1 MTPYLN
7 LLHYVAEHGELV
19 PTRAKVGGEYVDAYS
34 VFGASLRV
42 DLNDGFPLLTTKRVH
57 FDSVFHELIW
67 FFGGNV
73 LIDYM
78 QMHGV
83 TIWDEWAD
91 ETGWVGRMYGAQWR
105 DFGSRIG
112 DYGYESGEDQIKRLV
127 AQIHDVRDNPRSPE
141 ARRMIVTAWHP
152 KEAFESALPPCH
164 VLFQMHVSGPI
175 GARRLTCQ
183 VYQRSADLFL
193 GVPFNVAS
201 YALLT
206 HLLAARAG
214 IGVGELIFTFGD
226 LHIYANHVTQVR
238 EQLSREPRPLPTIG
252 IDPAVVGLDDLSE
265 VKREHVAIVG
275 YDPHRGIKGEVAV

>member
-1 MTPYLN
+1 MTPYHN

-19 PTRAKVGGEYVDAYS
+19 PTRAKVGGKYVDAYS
-34 VFGASLRV
+34 VFGASMRV

-67 FFGGNV
+67 FLRGDTNV
-73 LIDYM
+73 AYLREN
-78 QMHGV
+78 GV

-91 ETGWVGRMYGAQWR
+91 ADGNVGRLYGAQWR
-105 DFGSRIG
+105 RWKA
-112 DYGYESGEDQIKRLV
+112 YGVRVDQIRNLEYQIRLV
-127 AQIHDVRDNPRSPE
+127 RDDPRHPA
-141 ARRMIVTAWHP
+141 ARRLIVTAWNP
-152 KEAFESALPPCH
+152 VDAVSSALPPCH
-164 VLFQMHVSGPI
+164 ILFQMHVGGPI
-175 GARRLTCQ
+175 GARRLSCK

-206 HLLAARAG
+206 HLIAARAG
-214 IGVGELIFTFGD
+214 IDVGEMIFSFGD
-226 LHIYANHVTQVR
+226 VHIYANHVGQVR

-265 VKREHVAIVG
+265 VRREHVAIVG
-275 YDPHRGIKGEVAV
+275 YEPHRGIKGEVAV

>member
-1 MTPYLN
+1 MSPYLY
-7 LLHYVAEHGELV
+7 LLHCVAEHGELV
-19 PTRAKVGGEYVDAYS
+19 PTRAKVNGEYVDAYS

-67 FFGGNV
+67 FLRGDTNV
-73 LIDYM
+73 AYLREN
-78 QMHGV
+78 GV

-91 ETGWVGRMYGAQWR
+91 ADGNVGRLYGAQWR
-105 DFGSRIG
+105 KWKA
-112 DYGYESGEDQIKRLV
+112 YGIRVDQIRNLEYQIRLV
-127 AQIHDVRDNPRSPE
+127 RDDPRHPA
-141 ARRMIVTAWHP
+141 ARRLIVTAWNP
-152 KEAFESALPPCH
+152 VDAVSSALPPCH
-164 VLFQMHVSGPI
+164 ILFQMHVGGPI
-175 GARRLTCQ
+175 GARRLSCQ

-226 LHIYANHVTQVR
+226 VHIYANHVAQVR
-238 EQLSREPRPLPTIG
+238 EQLARTPRPLPTIG

-275 YDPHRGIKGEVAV
+275 YDPHRGIKGDVAI